1 MSQRVFRA
9 IALFLIMAF
18 SISVPRARADEWNQR
33 TELTFIEPVEIPG
46 HALPAG
52 TYWFVLAN
60 NNSSRD
66 IVRIFNA
73 DGSVLCATL
82 VTVPIERPQASH
94 GTILTYAER
103 PHSEPR
109 AVLDWFYPGE
119 TVGHEFVYPRR
130 VERELSRDMHQ
141 DVTVAAG
148 E

>member
-1 MSQRVFRA
+1 MSQRVFLA

-33 TELTFIEPVEIPG
+33 TELTFNEPVEIPG

-73 DGSVLCATL
+73 DGSVLSATL
-82 VTVPIERPQASH
+82 
-94 GTILTYAER
+94 
-103 PHSEPR
+103 
-109 AVLDWFYPGE
+109 
-119 TVGHEFVYPRR
+119 
-130 VERELSRDMHQ
+130 
-141 DVTVAAG
+141 
-148 E
+148 